1 MKIFVDKISKEYE
14 TNEFKEKDSQ
24 LSDSSIND
32 KDYQNIHF
40 TSNIKYKIN
49 WNIIFFNN
57 NK

>member
-1 MKIFVDKISKEYE
+1 MESNNI
-14 TNEFKEKDSQ
+14 T
-24 LSDSSIND
+24 SSIND
-32 KDYQNIHF
+32 KDNQNIHF